1 MAKNVSK
8 AETATTEKTNVK
20 VADTK
25 KNNVKKTATKVDTKV
40 AEPETTAAAPAVKK
54 PAVKKTTAAAPA
66 VKAEKKTKKT
76 TTAAP
81 AVKKT
86 KVEKPAVKAEKKT
99 KKTATAAPAPK
110 AEKKTKKTA
119 TAAPAPA
126 VKAEKKSKVKAEKKT
141 RVEKLDVVEVGLV
154 CHVIKVAFDNGK
166 KNRGHYSY
174 LGKPTIDYLTGIGVT
189 WKATGKHGYNFN
201 VPRKNTK
208 TFNKVMAIAE
218 KFEGIALD

>member
-1 MAKNVSK
+1 MAKKVSK
-8 AETATTEKTNVK
+8 AATATTEKTNVK

-54 PAVKKTTAAAPA
+54 PAVKKTDAAA
-66 VKAEKKTKKT
+66 
-76 TTAAP
+76 
-81 AVKKT
+81 
-86 KVEKPAVKAEKKT
+86 PAVKAEKKT
-99 KKTATAAPAPK
+99 KKTATAAVKKAKVEKPAVK
-110 AEKKTKKTA
+110 AEKKSKKTA
-119 TAAPAPA
+119 TAAPAPKAEKKSKKTTAATPA

-141 RVEKLDVVEVGLV
+141 KVEKLDVVEVGLV

>member
-1 MAKNVSK
+1 MSPQVLPLGTGALQ
-8 AETATTEKTNVK
+8 ETAK
-20 VADTK
+20 
-25 KNNVKKTATKVDTKV
+25 
-40 AEPETTAAAPAVKK
+40 AAKPAAK
-54 PAVKKTTAAAPA
+54 PAVKKTDAAAPA

-76 TTAAP
+76 ATA
-81 AVKKT
+81 AVKKA
-86 KVEKPAVKAEKKT
+86 KVEKPAVKAEKKS

-110 AEKKTKKTA
+110 AEKKTKKTNA
-119 TAAPAPA
+119 APA
-126 VKAEKKSKVKAEKKT
+126 VKAEKKSKVKAEKKSN
-141 RVEKLDVVEVGLV
+141 VEKLDVVEVGLV
-154 CHVIKVAFDNGK
+154 CHVIKTAFDNGK

-174 LGKPTIDYLTGIGVT
+174 LGKPTIDYLTNMGVT

>member
-1 MAKNVSK
+1 MAKKVTK
-8 AETATTEKTNVK
+8 AATAATTEKTNVK

-25 KNNVKKTATKVDTKV
+25 KKNVKKTATKVDTEV

-54 PAVKKTTAAAPA
+54 PAVKKTDAAAPA
-66 VKAEKKTKKT
+66 VKAEKKSKKT
-76 TTAAP
+76 TA
-81 AVKKT
+81 
-86 KVEKPAVKAEKKT
+86 
-99 KKTATAAPAPK
+99 AAPAPK
-110 AEKKTKKTA
+110 AEKKTKKTNA
-119 TAAPAPA
+119 APA
-126 VKAEKKSKVKAEKKT
+126 VKAEKKTKVKAEKKSN
-141 RVEKLDVVEVGLV
+141 VEKLDVVEVGLV
-154 CHVIKVAFDNGK
+154 CHVIKTAFDNGK

-174 LGKPTIDYLTGIGVT
+174 LGKPTIDYLTNMGVT